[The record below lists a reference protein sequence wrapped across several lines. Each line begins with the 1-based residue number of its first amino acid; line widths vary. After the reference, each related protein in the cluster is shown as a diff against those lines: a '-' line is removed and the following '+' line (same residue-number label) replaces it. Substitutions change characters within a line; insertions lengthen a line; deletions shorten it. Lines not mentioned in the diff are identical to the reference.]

1 MKHNVAFLG
10 VFLALALVFS
20 YVEAMIPFAIAIPGV
35 KLGITNIVIVL
46 ILYLNG
52 PKEALIVSVLRV
64 ILAGLLFGNLFSILY
79 SMAGALLSL
88 AIMVFIRHTKQF
100 HVITVSA
107 IGGIVH
113 NLGQLIVAAFV
124 VENYNIMYY
133 FAVLMIAGVVT
144 GIIIGI
150 VGNEMIKRVGHL
162 FWKRQVRT

>member
-46 ILYLNG
+46 ILYLQG
-52 PKEALIVSVLRV
+52 VRSAFVISILRV
-64 ILAGLLFGNLFSILY
+64 VLAGFLFGNLFSIIY
-79 SMAGALLSL
+79 SLAGAMLSL
-88 AIMVFIRHTKQF
+88 LVMVLLRQMKLF
-100 HVITVSA
+100 HVVSISA

-113 NLGQLIVAAFV
+113 NLGQLLIAAFI

-133 FAVLMIAGVVT
+133 FAILMIAGVIT

-150 VGNEMIKRVGHL
+150 VANEMIKRVGRF
-162 FWKRQVRT
+162 FWKRQVNT